1 MSVSRGYEQ
10 LKRMRGETSNPL
22 IDELKRV
29 IQHNFENAGRMVTV
43 QIASDMVSKGLSLFL
58 KTSETPKAWIYL
70 ARKEIPGF
78 IPLNVA
84 AELNKTGWQIEN
96 DVYGAEFAL
105 VSKALVSS
113 DPAEQAVEL
122 ATGLELLGAP
132 QKRKW
137 VLEAEYF

>member
-1 MSVSRGYEQ
+1 MSRGYEQ
-10 LKRMRGETSNPL
+10 LKRMRGETSKPL

-43 QIASDMVSKGLSLFL
+43 QIASDMVSKGLSLFF
-58 KTSETPKAWIYL
+58 KTSETPKAWICL
-70 ARKEIPGF
+70 ALESGEF
-78 IPLNVA
+78 IPA

-132 QKRKW
+132 QKQNW